1 MAIYVNDLTKEFHL
15 QSLSTS
21 YIFKVHESGH
31 LIHLYYGDRLEDCS
45 NFSFL
50 YKNYS
55 CETGSTVMYKKD
67 LNYSMAHHLYE
78 FPFYGKGDFREPAI
92 DILLDDGSKMFDLK
106 YDSYEIIDS
115 KYEINGLPFSIGD
128 NMQSLII
135 KLIDKKA
142 KVTILLNYAI
152 FEDANV
158 ITRNIKI
165 INDGEDSIII
175 NKIMSLNLDILDGDY
190 EAITLDGAWVRERH
204 ITEHKIDNGVFYIDS
219 KKGVSSS
226 DHNPFICL
234 KENSTFEN
242 SGKCYGFSLL
252 YSGNHKFSIEKN
264 PYDMI
269 RVQCGINPFD
279 FKWLLTSNNCFETP
293 EAVMTFS
300 SNGLNKMSQ
309 NFHSFVNNNI
319 VRGPHKFN
327 ERPILIN
334 NWEATYFD
342 FNTTKLLSIAKE
354 AKNLGIEL
362 FVLDDGWFGHRNDDK
377 SSLGDW
383 YPNTKK
389 IHGGI
394 KRLSEQINKIGL
406 KFGIWVEPEMI
417 SFDSNLYTE
426 HPEWMIKHPNYDVS
440 IARNQAVLD
449 LANPSVIDY
458 LFTSLAKLFSE
469 SNIEYVKWDMNRN
482 LSDIYSNYLNKQ
494 QQGAYV
500 HNYYLGLYSLLD
512 KLTKRF
518 PNILF
523 EACASGGNRFDL
535 GMLVYMQQI
544 WCSDNNDPYERQL
557 IQYGTSLL
565 YPLSTIGAHVA
576 TNVNHQMFRKTPIES
591 RFNVAA
597 FGLLGYELDL
607 TALSKFEKECI
618 KNQIKFYKS
627 NRQLFQYGTFYRIDN
642 PFKGNNC
649 SWMVISDDK
658 KEAIYGN
665 YIGLVKPNPKIDKLN
680 IVGLNKDYLYNITT
694 RTQYANIKTF
704 GTMINHISPIKIKE
718 DHLIQNVLDK
728 FYMFKMETEYIDM
741 TGDQLMKCGFF
752 PKHQFTGTGY
762 SKDVR
767 VMGDFGSRIYKIVK
781 KEE

>member
-279 FKWLLTSNNCFETP
+279 FKWLLTSNN
-293 EAVMTFS
+293 
-300 SNGLNKMSQ
+300 
-309 NFHSFVNNNI
+309 
-319 VRGPHKFN
+319 
-327 ERPILIN
+327 
-334 NWEATYFD
+334 
-342 FNTTKLLSIAKE
+342 
-354 AKNLGIEL
+354 
-362 FVLDDGWFGHRNDDK
+362 
-377 SSLGDW
+377 
-383 YPNTKK
+383 
-389 IHGGI
+389 
-394 KRLSEQINKIGL
+394 
-406 KFGIWVEPEMI
+406 
-417 SFDSNLYTE
+417 
-426 HPEWMIKHPNYDVS
+426 
-440 IARNQAVLD
+440 
-449 LANPSVIDY
+449 
-458 LFTSLAKLFSE
+458 
-469 SNIEYVKWDMNRN
+469 
-482 LSDIYSNYLNKQ
+482 
-494 QQGAYV
+494 
-500 HNYYLGLYSLLD
+500 
-512 KLTKRF
+512 
-518 PNILF
+518 
-523 EACASGGNRFDL
+523 
-535 GMLVYMQQI
+535 
-544 WCSDNNDPYERQL
+544 
-557 IQYGTSLL
+557 
-565 YPLSTIGAHVA
+565 
-576 TNVNHQMFRKTPIES
+576 
-591 RFNVAA
+591 
-597 FGLLGYELDL
+597 
-607 TALSKFEKECI
+607 
-618 KNQIKFYKS
+618 
-627 NRQLFQYGTFYRIDN
+627 
-642 PFKGNNC
+642 
-649 SWMVISDDK
+649 
-658 KEAIYGN
+658 
-665 YIGLVKPNPKIDKLN
+665 
-680 IVGLNKDYLYNITT
+680 
-694 RTQYANIKTF
+694 
-704 GTMINHISPIKIKE
+704 
-718 DHLIQNVLDK
+718 
-728 FYMFKMETEYIDM
+728 
-741 TGDQLMKCGFF
+741 
-752 PKHQFTGTGY
+752 
-762 SKDVR
+762 
-767 VMGDFGSRIYKIVK
+767 
-781 KEE
+781 

>member
-1 MAIYVNDLTKEFHL
+1 MAVYVNELAKEFHL
-15 QSLSTS
+15 QSSLTS

-31 LIHLYYGDRLEDCS
+31 LIQLYYGDRLDNCQD
-45 NFSFL
+45 FSFL

-67 LNYSMAHHLYE
+67 SNYSMAHHLYE
-78 FPFYGKGDFREPAI
+78 YPFYGKGDFREPAL
-92 DILLDDGSKMFDLK
+92 DILFTDGSKIFDLK
-106 YDSYEIIDS
+106 YDSYEILDK
-115 KYEINGLPFSIGD
+115 KYEIVGLPYSIGN

-135 KLIDKKA
+135 KLVDNKA
-142 KVTILLNYAI
+142 KISVFLNYAI

-158 ITRNIKI
+158 ITRSVKIVNNNDNKI
-165 INDGEDSIII
+165 IL
-175 NKIMSLNLDILDGDY
+175 NKIMSLNLDIIDG
-190 EAITLDGAWVRERH
+190 EFNAVTLDGAWIRERH
-204 ITEHKIDNGVFYIDS
+204 ISEHQIDNGVFYIDS

-234 KENSTFEN
+234 KELNASEN
-242 SGKCYGFSLL
+242 NGRCYGFSII
-252 YSGNHKFSIEKN
+252 YSGNHRFNVEKN
-264 PYDMI
+264 PYDII

-279 FKWLLTSNNCFETP
+279 FKWTLNGNDSFETP

-300 SNGLNKMSQ
+300 SMGLNQMSQ
-309 NFHSFVNNNI
+309 NFHNFINNNV
-319 VRGPHKFN
+319 VRGPYKFSD
-327 ERPILIN
+327 RPILIN

-342 FNTTKLLSIAKE
+342 FNTIKLLNIAKE
-354 AKNLGIEL
+354 AKKLGIEL

-383 YPNTKK
+383 YPNLKK
-389 IHGGI
+389 IRGGI
-394 KRLSEQINKIGL
+394 KRISKQINQIGL

-417 SFDSNLYTE
+417 SFDSDLYKN
-426 HPEWMIKHPNYDVS
+426 HPEWMIKHPNHDIS

-449 LANPSVIDY
+449 LANPNVIEY
-458 LFTSLAKLFSE
+458 LFTSLEKLFSE

-482 LSDIYSNYLNKQ
+482 FSDIYSNYLAVDQ
-494 QQGAYV
+494 QESYV
-500 HNYYLGLYSLLD
+500 HRYYLGLYSLLE
-512 KLTKRF
+512 KLTSRF

-523 EACASGGNRFDL
+523 ESCASGGNRFDM

-565 YPLSTIGAHVA
+565 YPPSTMGAHVA
-576 TNVNHQMFRKTPIES
+576 TNVNHQIFRKTSIES

-607 TALSKFEKECI
+607 TSLSKFEKECI
-618 KNQIKFYKS
+618 KNQIKFYKK
-627 NRQLFQYGTFYRIDN
+627 NRELFQYGKFYRIDN
-642 PFKGNNC
+642 PFKGNKC
-649 SWMVISDDK
+649 SWMVVSSDK
-658 KEAIYGN
+658 KEALYGN
-665 YIGLVKPNPKIDKLN
+665 YLGLVKPNPKIDKLF
-680 IVGLNKDYLYNITT
+680 VTGLNDKYHYNITT
-694 RTQYANIKTF
+694 RTQYTNIKTF

-718 DHLIQNVLDK
+718 DHLIQNFLDK
-728 FYMFKMETEYIDM
+728 FYMFKLETEFINM
-741 TGDQLMKCGFF
+741 NGDQLMKCGFF

-762 SKDVR
+762 NKDVR
-767 VMGDFGSRIYKIVK
+767 IMGDFGSRIYKISA